1 MSAWAVALR
10 IARREL
16 LRAKG
21 RTALVLVMVL
31 VPVAA
36 VVCLST
42 LLRTSEIDAVEGL
55 PANLGEASAR
65 LDVAGGVVEQDPLL
79 RFVNQYDSGP
89 VPTETDLLAVLPS
102 GSRLLPVKDFQ
113 PSVAVQVGDRLS
125 RVQVVG
131 VDLGDS
137 ALRGP
142 YRVLDG
148 RAPTGPDEVAVS
160 QELADDGIAIGSA
173 VELPAGRRTVTGVV
187 AQPRDYGAT
196 RAVVGTDEAVGVGA
210 DTNVNRWYVTGPG
223 VPWDDVRRLNAL
235 GVTVLSEQ
243 VVLDPPPASEVPDP
257 GFSSG
262 QEVTIATIG
271 LIAVM
276 AVLEVAL
283 LAGPAFAV
291 GARRQRRSLA
301 LLAAGGGQPSHVR
314 RVVLAQ
320 GLLVG
325 VAAAAV
331 GAPVGIAVAALARAP
346 LSRWAGAQ
354 WGPFDV
360 GWLDVA
366 LVVLV
371 GAATALLAALAPAW
385 VMARQPVVAAL
396 QGRRVTTTGAG
407 RPALLGLV
415 LLGVGLAVTLGA
427 LREDGRYSYD
437 GYAELGVAAG
447 AIPTVLGAVLL
458 APAALST
465 AGRLAA
471 RLPLALRFAV
481 RDADRQRGRTAP
493 AVAAIAA
500 TVAGVIALGTASSSD
515 ATQNR
520 DSYRPSGPAGVA
532 VVTGDQDTDW
542 AAVQRAARAALP
554 GEDVDVV
561 RGLPA
566 MGPPGPGGFVETQVC
581 RVGERADQGRCY
593 DLYAEHGAN
602 LGSDLLVGVEAL
614 EGLAPLLQGASVP
627 AARRV
632 LADGGVLVASP
643 VLEQGTRVELRRT
656 RFTIQPGGT
665 ERAEV
670 LATVTASAGRLPV
683 SDGYAP
689 ARVVLS
695 EPVAAALGEPVTVGL
710 LLGDDL
716 GRDDQDALEDAL
728 LAVDDAVLVQVE
740 RGYDRRGDRP
750 VVLVLSLVAG
760 GLVLAGTLAATALA
774 LSEARPDLATLG
786 QVGARPRT
794 RRAVAG
800 GYALVLGL
808 VGAVLGVLAGLIPG
822 IAVSVPLTRGYA
834 TGGFSYGPLTDV
846 PPDRDFVVDVPWL
859 LVALVLVV
867 LPLVS
872 AAVAAAATRS
882 RLDGPTRRIA

>member
-1 MSAWAVALR
+1 MSGWVPALR

-21 RTALVLVMVL
+21 RSLLVLVMVL

-42 LLRTSEIDAVEGL
+42 LLRTSEIDVVEGL
-55 PANLGEASAR
+55 PRNLGEASAR
-65 LDVAGGVVEQDPLL
+65 LDVTGAVVEQDPLL
-79 RFVNQYDSGP
+79 RSVGQYDSAPPPSGA
-89 VPTETDLLAVLPS
+89 ELLAELPA
-102 GSRLLPVKDFQ
+102 GSRLLEVRDVQ
-113 PSVAVQVGDRLS
+113 QSVAVQVGERLR
-125 RVQVVG
+125 RVSVVG

-142 YRVLDG
+142 YLVLDG
-148 RAPTGPDEVAVS
+148 RAPVGQAEVAVTRD
-160 QELADDGIAIGSA
+160 LADGGLAIGSSLD
-173 VELPAGRRTVTGVV
+173 LPVGSRTVTGVV
-187 AQPRDYGAT
+187 AQPRNYGSSQ
-196 RAVVGTDEAVGVGA
+196 AVLGTVEAVGVDPGVPV
-210 DTNVNRWYVTGPG
+210 TRYYVTGPA
-223 VPWDDVRRLNAL
+223 VPWDVVQRLNAL
-235 GVTVLSEQ
+235 GLIVLSKD
-243 VVLDPPPASEVPDP
+243 VVLDPPPASEVPDVA
-257 GFSSG
+257 GGSD
-262 QEVTIATIG
+262 QNVTLAIIG

-276 AVLEVAL
+276 AVLEVVL

-291 GARRQRRSLA
+291 GARRQRRGLA
-301 LLAAGGGQPSHVR
+301 LLAATGGEPAHVR

-325 VAAAAV
+325 VVAAAV
-331 GAPVGIAVAALARAP
+331 GAPLGLAVAALARAP
-346 LSRWAGAQ
+346 LTRWAGAD

-366 LVVLV
+366 LVVSV

-396 QGRRVTTTGAG
+396 QGRRVTSAGAG

-415 LLGVGLAVTLGA
+415 LIGIGLLVTVGS
-427 LREDGRYSYD
+427 LRSPRFSYEGYS
-437 GYAELGVAAG
+437 ELGVAAG

-458 APAALST
+458 APAALSLV
-465 AGRLAA
+465 GRLAG

-520 DSYRPSGPAGVA
+520 ETYRPSGPAGVA
-532 VVTGDQDTDW
+532 VVTGDLDTDW
-542 AAVQRAARAALP
+542 SAVRAAASGALA
-554 GEDVDVV
+554 GEQVDVV
-561 RGLPA
+561 RGLAPQGA
-566 MGPPGPGGFVETQVC
+566 PGSEGFVETQVC
-581 RVGERADQGRCY
+581 RVGERPEQGRCY
-593 DLYAEHGAN
+593 DLLPEYGAS
-602 LGSDLLVGVEAL
+602 LGSDLLVGTDTL
-614 EGLAPLLQGASVP
+614 ERLAPMLQPTALRT
-627 AARRV
+627 ARSV
-632 LADGGVLVASP
+632 LAGGGVLVASP
-643 VLEQGTRVELRRT
+643 TLEPGEQVELRRT
-656 RFTIQPGGT
+656 RFTPQEDGS
-665 ERAEV
+665 ERVEV
-670 LATVTASAGRLPV
+670 LATVRAEAGRLPGR
-683 SDGYAP
+683 DGVAP

-695 EPVAAALGEPVTVGL
+695 EQVAGRLGGARTVGL
-710 LLGDDL
+710 LLGDDVSR
-716 GRDDQDALEDAL
+716 GEQEVLEDAV
-728 LAVDDAVLVQVE
+728 LAVDDAAYVQVE
-740 RGYDRRGDRP
+740 RGYDGRADRT

-774 LSEARPDLATLG
+774 LSEARPDLSTLG

-794 RRAVAG
+794 RRAVAA

-834 TGGFSYGPLTDV
+834 SGGFSYGPLTDV
-846 PPDRDFVVDVPWL
+846 PPGRDFVVDVPWL
-859 LVALVLVV
+859 LIALVLVV